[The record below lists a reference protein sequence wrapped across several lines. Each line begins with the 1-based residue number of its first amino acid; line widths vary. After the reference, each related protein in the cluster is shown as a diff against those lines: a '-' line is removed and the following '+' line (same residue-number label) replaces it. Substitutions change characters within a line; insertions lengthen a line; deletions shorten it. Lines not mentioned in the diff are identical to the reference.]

1 MDSLWY
7 DLDEV
12 QKLSRIFLAIFVL
25 IGLIPFFRKSF
36 ERFAHYLSV
45 LRRFRTQII
54 VPLNGDAHNAFM
66 DPSQLSD
73 MEYLVFTYLA
83 QAGRKGLSLPALAQA
98 LHMDM
103 SLIAKTLRALNTKGL
118 VAITSGFA
126 VLKRFT
132 LSKKGRALALE
143 KGLAPGVS
151 AP

>member
-7 DLDEV
+7 DMDEV

-25 IGLIPFFRKSF
+25 IGHIPFFRKSF

-45 LRRFRTQII
+45 LRRFRTPVI
-54 VPLNGDAHNAFM
+54 VPLNVTAQSAFM

-73 MEYLVFTYLA
+73 MEHLVFTHLA
-83 QAGRKGLSLPALAQA
+83 QASSKGMSLPALVQT

-103 SLIAKTLRALNTKGL
+103 GLMVKTLQTLNKKGL
-118 VAITSGFA
+118 VAIVSGFA
-126 VLKRFT
+126 IIKRFT

-143 KGLAPGVS
+143 KGLTPRVS
-151 AP
+151 SP